1 MTEKESPSGVADE
14 LRRRAEKIARAKAAR
29 MPENLDG
36 LSPKETDQLLHELR
50 VHQVE
55 LEMQNEELRRVQE
68 QLEVSRAR
76 YFDLYD
82 LAPVGYVTLSEKGM
96 ILEAN
101 LTIVTLLGVTR
112 GALVKQPL
120 TRFIVREDQDIHYR
134 HRKQL
139 LETGAPQA
147 YEVRMSRRGTGP
159 FWARL
164 EAIIAQDA
172 GGLPLCRVA
181 VSDITRRICAE
192 QEVKILSARLLEA
205 QEEERRRI
213 ARDLHDGFGGLLS
226 AIKYKFEAAQGPQEV
241 EEVIPFLQQAIEE
254 CRRIQMNLRPS
265 LLDDLGLLATLS
277 WLTREF
283 EKRSPGTRVEK
294 QFEIEEG
301 EIPPSLRTVIFRM
314 TQEALNNISKHSGSG
329 WAHLSLRKCNGTL
342 QWIVRDSGQGFE
354 VEKVLAETGLERGL
368 GLDFMRERVEWSG
381 GVFSIE
387 SVLGKGTTV
396 QASWPGEPKDAGL
409 ASGKNVQGP
418 GKKKRVKV

>member
-1 MTEKESPSGVADE
+1 MADE

-36 LSPKETDQLLHELR
+36 LSPEETRQLLHELR

-147 YEVRMSRRGTGP
+147 YEVRMARRGTGP

-241 EEVIPFLQQAIEE
+241 EEVIPFLQQGIEE

-283 EKRSPGTRVEK
+283 EKRSPGLRVEK

-301 EIPPSLRTVIFRM
+301 EIPP
-314 TQEALNNISKHSGSG
+314 ALE
-329 WAHLSLRKCNGTL
+329 NGDFQDDPGGLEQYLQAQRERLGAPIPAEL
-342 QWIVRDSGQGFE
+342 QWYTAVGRSGLRSGVRG
-354 VEKVLAETGLERGL
+354 
-368 GLDFMRERVEWSG
+368 
-381 GVFSIE
+381 
-387 SVLGKGTTV
+387 
-396 QASWPGEPKDAGL
+396 
-409 ASGKNVQGP
+409 
-418 GKKKRVKV
+418 